1 MLFNRQSLHSHITL
15 YHTRNK
21 YRIQV
26 LDLDSIDFYVGFYQ
40 FNMKMSYVLRTED
53 KTILRNRL
61 QSLDGSD
68 TIYYL

>member
-40 FNMKMSYVLRTED
+40 FNMKMSYYR
-53 KTILRNRL
+53 
-61 QSLDGSD
+61 G
-68 TIYYL
+68 